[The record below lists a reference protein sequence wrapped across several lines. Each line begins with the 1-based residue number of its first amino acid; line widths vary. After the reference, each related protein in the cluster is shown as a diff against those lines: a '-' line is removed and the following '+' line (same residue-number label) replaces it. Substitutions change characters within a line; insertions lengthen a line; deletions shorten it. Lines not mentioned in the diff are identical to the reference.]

1 VAAELLYDRA
11 LPLASP
17 YKSTPELRSSTLPP
31 PLPSPSPL
39 PLSSA
44 PITTTAAMA
53 ERTTELS
60 ISSPEL
66 SPTPIFFSVGSQ
78 RHHEV
83 YYFEQLPEV
92 SSRTRSTARRP
103 RRGRG

>member
-1 VAAELLYDRA
+1 MAAELLCDRA

-17 YKSTPELRSSTLPP
+17 YKNTPELRSSTPPP
-31 PLPSPSPL
+31 PLPSLSPL

-44 PITTTAAMA
+44 PITTTATMA

-60 ISSPEL
+60 ISPEL

-92 SSRTRSTARRP
+92 SSRTRSTARR
-103 RRGRG
+103 RRG